1 MMDPYDVIIRM
12 MITERASEIVEKENR
27 LTFIVNRRATKGQIQ
42 DAVELLYEV
51 KVVKVNTMI
60 TPEGKKKALVKLSP
74 EYNAADLAV
83 KLGLF

>member
-1 MMDPYDVIIRM
+1 MDPYDVIIRM

-27 LTFIVNRRATKGQIQ
+27 LTFMVHRKSTKRQIRE
-42 DAVELLYEV
+42 AIEALYEV
-51 KVVKVNTMI
+51 KVIKVNTLI